1 MMSPGRSLAL
11 SAVLPLFAACGFS
24 SGLPGDLQGKDM
36 SPAENKAFC
45 EAQASYVSDALG
57 EDGSVKFVCLLG
69 GAFAGML
76 SGGGVEAC
84 EKAYDDCMAEPAK
97 PSESGSECPGESTPD
112 CTATVAEME
121 ACVVEQTS
129 TIEDKLDGATCASVM
144 SDATLLTPGPKCQL
158 IKDKGCE
165 I

>member
-1 MMSPGRSLAL
+1 MMSPGRLLAL
-11 SAVLPLFAACGFS
+11 SAVLPFFAACGFS

-45 EAQASYVSDALG
+45 EAQASYVSDVLG
-57 EDGSVKFVCLLG
+57 EDGLMKVECLYD
-69 GAFAGML
+69 AFAGMV

-84 EKAYDDCMAEPAK
+84 ETAYDDCMAEPAK
-97 PSESGSECPGESTPD
+97 PSESSAECPGESTPA
-112 CTATVAEME
+112 CTATVAELE
-121 ACVVEQTS
+121 ACVVERTS
-129 TIEDKLDGATCASVM
+129 TIEDKLDGVTCANVM
-144 SDATLLTPGPKCQL
+144 SAATLLTPGPKCQL